1 MAASFRSRRSSP
13 ISTSVSSN
21 PARAAIK
28 VDAFP
33 FTRFG
38 VLHGKVV
45 SVASAA
51 IDEQDAK
58 RALANATAAAN
69 LAQAPAVAPGQPE
82 NFVFPV
88 TVALD
93 DSAMRI
99 ERSVIPLTPGMTV
112 TVEIKTDSR
121 RVIDYLLSP
130 LAKIASEAARER

>member
-1 MAASFRSRRSSP
+1 M
-13 ISTSVSSN
+13 
-21 PARAAIK
+21 IK

-45 SVASAA
+45 KIASAA
-51 IDEQDAK
+51 IPEEEAK

-69 LAQAPAVAPGQPE
+69 AAQAPATAPGQAE

-93 DSAMRI
+93 ETAMKI
-99 ERSVIPLTPGMTV
+99 DNAVIPL
-112 TVEIKTDSR
+112 
-121 RVIDYLLSP
+121 
-130 LAKIASEAARER
+130 A